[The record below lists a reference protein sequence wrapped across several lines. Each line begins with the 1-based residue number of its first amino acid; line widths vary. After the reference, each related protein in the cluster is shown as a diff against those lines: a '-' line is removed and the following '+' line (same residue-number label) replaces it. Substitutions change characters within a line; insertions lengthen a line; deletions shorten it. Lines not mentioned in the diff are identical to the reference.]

1 GALNGGEIMPAAH
14 WEEYCSGNTRFLS
27 SRAAGFPS
35 ITTQTNDAEA
45 YAWIVEH
52 GGASLPA
59 RDQVESYLIEELS
72 SLGTK
77 GTIIQN
83 ERDVQQ
89 YPLGGVG
96 EINTGEKPLDS
107 DGDGMRDSFE
117 DQYDLDKNDPTDAT
131 KLANNGY
138 MNIENYAF
146 SIGTTK

>member
-1 GALNGGEIMPAAH
+1 M
-14 WEEYCSGNTRFLS
+14 FLS
-27 SRAAGFPS
+27 SRPS
-35 ITTQTNDAEA
+35 IFPEIGQQTNAAEA

-59 RDQVESYLIEELS
+59 RDQVDSYLIEELT

-83 ERDVQQ
+83 ERDTRQF
-89 YPLGGVG
+89 PLGGLG
-96 EINTGEKPLDS
+96 EIKTGEKPLDS
-107 DGDGMRDSFE
+107 DGDGMPDSFE
-117 DQYDLDKNDPTDAT
+117 DQYELDKNDPTDAT

-146 SIGTTK
+146 SIGSSK